1 MLENGIELG
10 SPWPPTRRELPDAR
24 CLGKHVAPT
33 SYRESRVLERLRRR
47 CVLAADGK
55 VLVRSEK
62 CNEVRANSTDVAVTW
77 GGGRALGAV
86 LPLKLPATV
95 RLEFVARGRV
105 ALYSFWVGES

>member
-1 MLENGIELG
+1 MESAAGGAPSVLRTVPLLVEHPRLHVNVDASLG
-10 SPWPPTRRELPDAR
+10 GSL
-24 CLGKHVAPT
+24 
-33 SYRESRVLERLRRR
+33 RVG
-47 CVLAADGK
+47 VLAADGK

-62 CNEVRANSTDVAVTW
+62 CDEMRANSTDVAVTW

>member
-1 MLENGIELG
+1 MLENGIQLD

-33 SYRESRVLERLRRR
+33 SYREPRVLERLRRR
-47 CVLAADGK
+47 CLYGK

-62 CNEVRANSTDVAVTW
+62 CDEMRANSTDVAVTW

-86 LPLKLPATV
+86 LPLKLPATI

>member
-1 MLENGIELG
+1 MAADAPRASGRALPGQA
-10 SPWPPTRRELPDAR
+10 RRANVVSRAAR
-24 CLGKHVAPT
+24 ARAVAK
-33 SYRESRVLERLRRR
+33 EI
-47 CVLAADGK
+47 AADGK

-62 CNEVRANSTDVAVTW
+62 CDEVRANSTDVAVTW

>member
-1 MLENGIELG
+1 M
-10 SPWPPTRRELPDAR
+10 
-24 CLGKHVAPT
+24 
-33 SYRESRVLERLRRR
+33 
-47 CVLAADGK
+47 LAADGK

-62 CNEVRANSTDVAVTW
+62 CDEVRANSTDVAVTW

-95 RLEFVARGRV
+95 HLEFVARGRV

>member
-1 MLENGIELG
+1 MLLENGIQLD

-33 SYRESRVLERLRRR
+33 SYREPRVLERMRRR
-47 CVLAADGK
+47 CRD
-55 VLVRSEK
+55 EM
-62 CNEVRANSTDVAVTW
+62 RANSTDVAVTW